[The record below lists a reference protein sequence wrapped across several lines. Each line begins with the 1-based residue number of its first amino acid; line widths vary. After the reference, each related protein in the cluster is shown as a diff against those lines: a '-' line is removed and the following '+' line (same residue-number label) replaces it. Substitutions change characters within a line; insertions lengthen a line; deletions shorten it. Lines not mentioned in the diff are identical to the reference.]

1 MNLLDLNDLRENINK
16 VDLEILELIKK
27 RSEFVEMV
35 GHVKNKNSGKI
46 YVPEREK
53 QIFDK
58 LISKNSSKL
67 HSESII
73 SIFTEI
79 ISACRSLEKP
89 LMISFLGPEAS
100 YTHSAAIKQLGS
112 SVDFTARTS
121 IDEVFYNVEKG
132 FSDYGVVPIENSTE
146 GAVNYTLD
154 KFMDSDLKIVAEV
167 EERISHSLLSN
178 SDSLENI
185 TKVFSHPQ
193 AIAQCNRWLLTNLK
207 NAEIVEVNST
217 SLAAKL
223 AAETPNSGAIAS
235 KLAATKYHLNI
246 LSASIEDSVSNTTRF
261 LVIGKSLNGPSG
273 HDKTSIM
280 FSPHEHVGTLFNS
293 LKFFYDNNINLSMIE
308 SRPNKKTPWQYIF
321 FIDLEGHH
329 SDKSVESALNG
340 LKEYANE
347 FKILGSYPKKS
358 FKS

>member
-1 MNLLDLNDLRENINK
+1 LDLNELRDNINK

-35 GHVKNKNSGKI
+35 GHVKSKNSGKI

-58 LISKNSSKL
+58 LIKHNSSKL

-89 LMISFLGPEAS
+89 LLISFLGPESS
-100 YTHSAAIKQLGS
+100 YTHSAAIKQFGS
-112 SVDFTARTS
+112 SVDFSAQNS

-178 SDSLENI
+178 EESLDVI
-185 TKVFSHPQ
+185 TKVYSHPQ

-207 NAEIVEVNST
+207 NAEIIEVNST

-223 AAETPNSGAIAS
+223 ASETPNSAAIAS
-235 KLAATKYHLNI
+235 KLAASKYHLNT
-246 LSASIEDSVSNTTRF
+246 LSESIEDSVSNTTRF
-261 LVIGKSLNGPSG
+261 LVIGKLLNGTSG

-280 FSPHEHVGTLFNS
+280 FSPAEHVGTLFNS
-293 LKFFYDNNINLSMIE
+293 LKFFYENNINLSMIE

-321 FIDLEGHH
+321 FIDLEGHYENETV
-329 SDKSVESALNG
+329 KKALVG
-340 LKEYANE
+340 LKSYATE

>member
-1 MNLLDLNDLRENINK
+1 MDLNELRENINK
-16 VDLEILELIKK
+16 VDLEILELLKK

-35 GHVKNKNSGKI
+35 GHVKSKNSGKI

-58 LISKNSSKL
+58 LIKNNNSKL

-89 LMISFLGPEAS
+89 LLISFLGPESS
-100 YTHSAAIKQLGS
+100 YTHSAAIKQFGS
-112 SVDFTARTS
+112 SVDFKAQTS

-167 EERISHSLLSN
+167 EERISHFLLSN
-178 SDSLENI
+178 EDSLENI
-185 TKVFSHPQ
+185 TKVYSHPQ
-193 AIAQCNRWLLTNLK
+193 AIAQCNKWLLSNLK
-207 NAEIVEVNST
+207 NAELIEVSST
-217 SLAAKL
+217 SHAAKL
-223 AAETPNSGAIAS
+223 ASETPNSAAIAS
-235 KLAATKYHLNI
+235 KLAANKFQLNI
-246 LSASIEDSVSNTTRF
+246 LAESIEDSVSNTTRF
-261 LVIGKSLNGPSG
+261 LVIGKSLNGVSG

-280 FSPHEHVGTLFNS
+280 FSPSEHVGTLFNS
-293 LKFFYDNNINLSMIE
+293 LKFFYENNINLSMIE
-308 SRPNKKTPWQYIF
+308 SRPNKKAQWQYVF
-321 FIDLEGHH
+321 FIDLEGHYN
-329 SDKSVESALNG
+329 DEAVKKALEG
-340 LKEYANE
+340 LQNYANK

-358 FKS
+358 FK